1 MKTPLILAV
10 ERDPQQA
17 AQLTSMFKRQFSA
30 ELVLVTSASAALKK
44 LAGRVPELVLTS
56 ALIPPKDE
64 VELVNWLRDLG
75 SAADHV
81 QTVTIPVLD
90 GPVQVRVPAGASRGQ
105 QLRVRGKGLP
115 VAGGTRGDLY
125 AVIGIAM
132 PTEVSAGEKE
142 LWEQLAAK
150 SNFNPRKQ

>member
-81 QTVTIPVLD
+81 QTVTIPVLAAPEGSSGKKGGGISFGRD
-90 GPVQVRVPAGASRGQ
+90 RAVACMPDTCDPAVFADWISVYLDLASTHRAEA
-105 QLRVRGKGLP
+105 RSK
-115 VAGGTRGDLY
+115 
-125 AVIGIAM
+125 
-132 PTEVSAGEKE
+132 
-142 LWEQLAAK
+142 
-150 SNFNPRKQ
+150 